1 MQHVKKLEGSS
12 LFGAGSSSLFG
23 IGPAGETAAALGET
37 PHCAFLLCCHCHV
50 SHAPKNKDSRVVV
63 CLASEATA
71 SAGPLET
78 DFFCKV

>member
-37 PHCAFLLCCHCHV
+37 PHCAFRSYAV
-50 SHAPKNKDSRVVV
+50 IVM
-63 CLASEATA
+63 
-71 SAGPLET
+71 
-78 DFFCKV
+78 